1 MNNKKS
7 PNEIAKKLS
16 KLYGNTF
23 DEIIYT
29 KGVGISGKIR
39 FAELSRDKEK
49 ILEEVNKTISKQK
62 NTIIN
67 EQYPGQFFSGYVW
80 AEDLYRVKNEK
91 KHMEILVEFAKK
103 HYKTSNSTLPN
114 ACDPTY
120 RSEDIFFTS
129 AIMGRVYKYTK
140 NSDYSNILSKYLLN
154 IPTQK
159 KDGLF
164 MHNLDAEW
172 NWGRSNG
179 FAALGFT
186 EAISYLPDNKEKNKL
201 ISIHI
206 NHLDALIQLQNNDG
220 TWSQVLNE
228 KSSYHEFSVTCMIA
242 YCISKGIR
250 LGWLDSSYSS
260 VLDIAFNGI
269 SSMIDDIGNIKKV
282 CIGTGVQN
290 TLRDY
295 LNRPAISGFDHRG
308 GSLCLWFMTEYML
321 QYKH

>member
-154 IPTQK
+154 I
-159 KDGLF
+159 G
-164 MHNLDAEW
+164 
-172 NWGRSNG
+172 
-179 FAALGFT
+179 
-186 EAISYLPDNKEKNKL
+186 
-201 ISIHI
+201 
-206 NHLDALIQLQNNDG
+206 
-220 TWSQVLNE
+220 
-228 KSSYHEFSVTCMIA
+228 
-242 YCISKGIR
+242 
-250 LGWLDSSYSS
+250 
-260 VLDIAFNGI
+260 
-269 SSMIDDIGNIKKV
+269 
-282 CIGTGVQN
+282 
-290 TLRDY
+290 
-295 LNRPAISGFDHRG
+295 
-308 GSLCLWFMTEYML
+308 
-321 QYKH
+321 

>member
-39 FAELSRDKEK
+39 FAELGIDKDK
-49 ILEEVNKTISKQK
+49 ILKEVNKTISIKQ

-67 EQYPGQFFSGYVW
+67 DKYPGQFFSGYVW
-80 AEDLYRVKNEK
+80 AEDLYRVINEK
-91 KHMEILVEFAKK
+91 KYMEILVNFTKK
-103 HYKTSNSTLPN
+103 YYKINNSTLPN

-129 AIMGRVYKYTK
+129 AVMGRVYKYTK

-186 EAISYLPDNKEKNKL
+186 EAISYLPDNKETNKL
-201 ISIHI
+201 ITTHK

-220 TWSQVLNE
+220 TWSQVLDD

-242 YCISKGIR
+242 YSISRGVR

-260 VLDIAFNGI
+260 ILDKAFNGI

-295 LNRPAISGFDHRG
+295 LNRPAIYGFDHRG
-308 GSLCLWFMTEYML
+308 ASLCLWFMN
-321 QYKH
+321 